1 MSNYQGS
8 SIQANRGYN
17 WDGFRQQALNV
28 ADSIDKQYGIPARN
42 KIVAVGSV
50 YPFTTTL
57 AVTFGALSFFPVIT
71 FLWVFPLVEW
81 FDQQPSNPSH
91 PCRTFSFFT
100 LFIFLLSGLATA
112 LVLAGIVILGACIIL
127 LSVLSFALG
136 FAFFFSISGLIV
148 YLAYRLAFHVQA
160 NEGGGVGAW
169 VEETLLRLKL
179 VDINEVRE
187 TLASKGEKKYP
198 DGKVE

>member
-1 MSNYQGS
+1 MVSVADVTATTIIFPIRDIRTLSTTFYTMSNYQGS

-42 KIVAVGSV
+42 KIVAVGS
-50 YPFTTTL
+50 TL

-81 FDQQPSNPSH
+81 FDQQPSNLSH
-91 PCRTFSFFT
+91 S
-100 LFIFLLSGLATA
+100 
-112 LVLAGIVILGACIIL
+112 CIIL

-136 FAFFFSISGLIV
+136 FALFFSISGLIV

-160 NEGGGVGAW
+160 NEGGGAGAW

>member
-71 FLWVFPLVEW
+71 FL
-81 FDQQPSNPSH
+81 
-91 PCRTFSFFT
+91 TFSFFT

>member
-81 FDQQPSNPSH
+81 FDQQPSNLSH
-91 PCRTFSFFT
+91 SCRTFSFFT

-136 FAFFFSISGLIV
+136 FALFFSISGLIV

-160 NEGGGVGAW
+160 NEGGGAGAW